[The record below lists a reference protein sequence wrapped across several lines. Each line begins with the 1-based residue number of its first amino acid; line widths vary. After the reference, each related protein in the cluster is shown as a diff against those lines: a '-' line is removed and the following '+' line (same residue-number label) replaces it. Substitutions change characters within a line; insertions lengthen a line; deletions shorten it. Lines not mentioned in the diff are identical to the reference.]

1 MTEPIVAWGAS
12 GRRRRVGGIS
22 PGRLCI
28 LRSMD
33 PITSRNRN
41 RSVSADAYWR
51 RRLFALAAGLAVL
64 GLLAWAV
71 GGASAPR
78 QTAATTSLHHQGQ
91 RGSPPATGGSPA
103 GPASPSPSPS
113 PSPSRGPAHGG
124 KHAGQGAGPRPRHTA
139 GA

>member
-1 MTEPIVAWGAS
+1 MTEPIVACDAS

-28 LRSMD
+28 LRFMD

-78 QTAATTSLHHQGQ
+78 QTAATTSLHHQNQQGN
-91 RGSPPATGGSPA
+91 PPATGGLPA
-103 GPASPSPSPS
+103 ISASPSPSPS
-113 PSPSRGPAHGG
+113 PTGG
-124 KHAGQGAGPRPRHTA
+124 TPGH
-139 GA
+139 

>member
-1 MTEPIVAWGAS
+1 MTEPIVACDAS
-12 GRRRRVGGIS
+12 GRRRRVGGLGR
-22 PGRLCI
+22 GRLCI
-28 LRSMD
+28 LRFMD

-78 QTAATTSLHHQGQ
+78 PTAATTPLHHQNHPGNL
-91 RGSPPATGGSPA
+91 PATGGLPA
-103 GPASPSPSPS
+103 ISASPSPSPS
-113 PSPSRGPAHGG
+113 PTGG
-124 KHAGQGAGPRPRHTA
+124 TPGH
-139 GA
+139 